1 MNDRYARFEKRVTH
15 REGKTDLKK
24 SEDSDRNSADSTSI
38 IDRILPDSRGADILS
53 PLKDLRFLI

>member
-24 SEDSDRNSADSTSI
+24 SEDSDRNNNNFNSI
-38 IDRILPDSRGADILS
+38 IDRMLPDPHA
-53 PLKDLRFLI
+53 